1 MAGNWLFRVIIIVGC
16 ALLSNCYL
24 AKQGFYVAKY
34 SFGARSIRKTLADTS
49 IDARQRQ
56 FLVRTLAIREFAFDS
71 IGLARNRNYSTWVK
85 INKGYLVDVV
95 AASAPDRFAPYV
107 WHFPFFGGFPYKGF
121 FSRKDAL
128 REVARL
134 RRKGYDV
141 TLSPVDAFSTLGFF
155 SDPVYSFME
164 EFTPYELASLIIHE
178 ETHATVYL
186 KNRTALNEEMAEFV
200 GNNGA
205 LWFLKS
211 AYGDTS
217 AAYREALLEK
227 ADDAVWDQKLRELYD
242 TLASVYGTSI
252 SRDEKLA
259 RKTAIIAC
267 FKRELTDHYDDYF
280 KSDRFKGIDKAN
292 INNAYLA
299 VRMNYFGEDSLFEDL
314 YRRDNNNL
322 AAVVERIKKLRKLK
336 RGESPEEILRR

>member
-1 MAGNWLFRVIIIVGC
+1 
-16 ALLSNCYL
+16 
-24 AKQGFYVAKY
+24 
-34 SFGARSIRKTLADTS
+34 
-49 IDARQRQ
+49 
-56 FLVRTLAIREFAFDS
+56 
-71 IGLARNRNYSTWVK
+71 
-85 INKGYLVDVV
+85 
-95 AASAPDRFAPYV
+95 
-107 WHFPFFGGFPYKGF
+107 
-121 FSRKDAL
+121 
-128 REVARL
+128 
-134 RRKGYDV
+134 
-141 TLSPVDAFSTLGFF
+141 
-155 SDPVYSFME
+155 
-164 EFTPYELASLIIHE
+164 
-178 ETHATVYL
+178 
-186 KNRTALNEEMAEFV
+186 MAEFV